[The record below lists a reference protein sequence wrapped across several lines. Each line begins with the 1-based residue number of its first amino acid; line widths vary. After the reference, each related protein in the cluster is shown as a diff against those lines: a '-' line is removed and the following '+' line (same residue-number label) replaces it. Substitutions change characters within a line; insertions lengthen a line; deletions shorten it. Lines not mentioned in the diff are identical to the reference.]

1 MYRCV
6 IAANG
11 SAMVHASAPGRGAWL
26 CGPQCLDAAVT
37 RRGFDRAWRAA
48 APASVGE
55 DLRAAFVGLGLRGS
69 VAADTGD
76 DERERM
82 GADHIGD
89 EAHETM
95 LMRAKG

>member
-37 RRGFDRAWRAA
+37 RRGFDRAWRRA

-55 DLRAAFVGLGLRGS
+55 DLREAFVGMGLLGS
-69 VAADTGD
+69 SAVQNGD

-82 GADHIGD
+82 GADYIGD
-89 EAHETM
+89 EARETM